1 MLVTSAKQS
10 PPYALQQVLY
20 TMRPLREFVLVLE
33 VVFSFQSDLWFS
45 MYEMFEYPVA

>member
-10 PPYALQQVLY
+10 LPYALRQVPY
-20 TMRPLREFVLVLE
+20 TTCPPREFVLVLE

-45 MYEMFEYPVA
+45 MYEMF